1 MKLDELI
8 GNIAAFVS
16 DAIII
21 TEAAPLDEAAGG
33 PRIVYVNPAFTAI
46 SGYTADEVVGRT
58 PRLLQGRET
67 SPIARAE
74 IRAALERGE
83 GISTD
88 ILNYRKDGTPYWIET
103 SIRPV
108 PGADGRPAFFVAVQ
122 RDVSERR
129 ELQDSLEIARR
140 DAAVANRAKS
150 NFLSHMSHELRTPL
164 NAILGF
170 AEMINREVL
179 GPIGNPRY
187 AEYAADIHLS
197 GEFLLN
203 LVNDILDFA
212 KIESGRV
219 ELNETEIDL
228 EHMFGEIRR
237 ITAGLALRLGVEL
250 AVEGAAGFRLRGDP
264 RLLQQVFI
272 NLISNALRFT
282 PRGGS
287 VIVSVLLLADGR
299 LACVVTD
306 SGPGMPHGKTLEVLE
321 PFVTLKSDRG
331 TAQSTGLGLPISKA
345 FVEFHGG
352 LLFINSELGAG
363 TSVYVTLPAERILAQ
378 PPRVETAEAGAL
390 AALETGLP
398 DDVESLSNADLDRLP
413 IGVMLLRRDG
423 TVLRYN
429 ATESRF
435 SGLLAEEVLGRNFFT
450 EVAPCTSFSELR
462 SGFEGGLAAG
472 TLNAVL
478 YHTFRFPNRDMR
490 VLVQMRAA
498 RDPDCG
504 WLFVRWL

>member
-8 GNIAAFVS
+8 GNVAAYVN

-21 TEAAPLDEAAGG
+21 TEAAPLDETAGG
-33 PRIVYVNPAFTAI
+33 PRIVYVNPAFTAM
-46 SGYTADEVVGRT
+46 SGYAASEVMGRT
-58 PRLLQGRET
+58 PRLLQGPET
-67 SPIARAE
+67 SPITRAE
-74 IRAALERGE
+74 IRTALERGE

-88 ILNYRKDGTPYWIET
+88 ILNFRKDGTPYWIET

-129 ELQDSLEIARR
+129 ELQDSLELARR
-140 DAAVANRAKS
+140 DAAVASRAKS

-164 NAILGF
+164 NAIIGF

-179 GPIGNPRY
+179 GPVGNPRY

-203 LVNDILDFA
+203 VVNDILDFA
-212 KIESGRV
+212 KIEAGRI
-219 ELNETEIDL
+219 EMNETEID
-228 EHMFGEIRR
+228 FGSMLDEVSR
-237 ITAGLALRLGVEL
+237 ITAGLALRLDVEL
-250 AVEGAAGFRLRGDP
+250 TVDGAAGFRLQGDP

-282 PRGGS
+282 PKGGR
-287 VIVSVLLLADGR
+287 VAVSVLLLADGR

-306 SGPGMPHGKTLEVLE
+306 NGSGMPHNKTLDVLE
-321 PFVTLKSDRG
+321 PFVTLKGDRG
-331 TAQSTGLGLPISKA
+331 TAQSTGLGLPICKA

-363 TSVYVTLPAERILAQ
+363 TSVYVTLPARRILAR
-378 PPRVETAEAGAL
+378 PPRVEAAEAGAL
-390 AALETGLP
+390 TALETTLP

-413 IGVMLLRRDG
+413 IGVLLLRRDG

-435 SGLLAEEVLGRNFFT
+435 SGLLPEEVLGRNFFT

-462 SGFEGGLAAG
+462 SGFESGLTAG

-490 VLVQMRAA
+490 VLVQMRVA